1 MLYVRK
7 RDEQIYTPLHI
18 IPPSLTGL
26 IQAVAE
32 KFGVE
37 SEKISGLFKQCTK
50 GVTVKLDDDML
61 KHYCNED
68 TFIIDI
74 EQAQD
79 DPSCCTVTLVELP
92 PSHFSQST

>member
-26 IQAVAE
+26 IQAVVE

-37 SEKISGLFKQCTK
+37 SEKVINFIFVINIS
-50 GVTVKLDDDML
+50 
-61 KHYCNED
+61 
-68 TFIIDI
+68 
-74 EQAQD
+74 
-79 DPSCCTVTLVELP
+79 
-92 PSHFSQST
+92 

>member
-26 IQAVAE
+26 IQAVVE

-37 SEKISGLFKQCTK
+37 SEKVINYSLISYSL
-50 GVTVKLDDDML
+50 
-61 KHYCNED
+61 
-68 TFIIDI
+68 ISIW
-74 EQAQD
+74 
-79 DPSCCTVTLVELP
+79 
-92 PSHFSQST
+92 

>member
-1 MLYVRK
+1 MNEGAILLEEFAK
-7 RDEQIYTPLHI
+7 PGEK
-18 IPPSLTGL
+18 
-26 IQAVAE
+26 QAVA
-32 KFGVE
+32 
-37 SEKISGLFKQCTK
+37 ISGLFKQCTK

-74 EQAQD
+74 EQAPE

-92 PSHFSQST
+92 PSHFSQNS

>member
-1 MLYVRK
+1 M
-7 RDEQIYTPLHI
+7 
-18 IPPSLTGL
+18 
-26 IQAVAE
+26 
-32 KFGVE
+32 
-37 SEKISGLFKQCTK
+37 
-50 GVTVKLDDDML
+50 DDDML

-92 PSHFSQST
+92 PTHFSQTT